1 MKFFRNMLIGAI
13 ALVTMNVA
21 AGEMTD
27 PAAFVKERSQA
38 VLSALDG
45 KREQVSEDAG
55 IAQQIVREEL
65 LPYIDVEY
73 ISRLVLGTHWRSASE
88 EQRARFK
95 EAFQAFL
102 LNSYA
107 QGLAEFTEDRLKV
120 LPIRGEPDAR
130 RTIVQ
135 TEVTRENGQSVPVA
149 YTLRWTGEDWRLYDV
164 IIEGISYVRNY
175 RTDFNAEIE
184 QKGLDAL
191 IERLA
196 GTTAQNPLEE
206 AGE

>member
-1 MKFFRNMLIGAI
+1 MKFFRNMLIGAV
-13 ALVTMNVA
+13 ALVTMNVV

-95 EAFQAFL
+95 EAFQV
-102 LNSYA
+102 S
-107 QGLAEFTEDRLKV
+107 
-120 LPIRGEPDAR
+120 
-130 RTIVQ
+130 
-135 TEVTRENGQSVPVA
+135 S
-149 YTLRWTGEDWRLYDV
+149 
-164 IIEGISYVRNY
+164 S
-175 RTDFNAEIE
+175 
-184 QKGLDAL
+184 
-191 IERLA
+191 
-196 GTTAQNPLEE
+196 
-206 AGE
+206 

>member
-1 MKFFRNMLIGAI
+1 MKFFRNMLIGAV
-13 ALVTMNVA
+13 ALVTMNVV